1 MSRSNADGGRCN
13 RRDCDAVVD
22 LWYPGDQG
30 GPALADVLFG
40 DVSPAGRSSQ
50 TWYPSDDAM
59 PPQGLMT
66 MHAGDGSPGWTYRYW
81 QGNSSLPFGFVS
93 ADQQRSVWTVLLRL

>member
-1 MSRSNADGGRCN
+1 MSRSNADGAVVN

-40 DVSPAGRSSQ
+40 EVSPAGRSSQ

-93 ADQQRSVWTVLLRL
+93 ARSVWTVLLRL